1 MRKREILHSATLWML
16 FFANTVYAVK
26 YGASWLYT
34 VCTALMACVLALD
47 VWEVVR
53 NGRKR

>member
-1 MRKREILHSATLWML
+1 MRKREFLHSATLWML

-26 YGASWLYT
+26 YGASWLYA
-34 VCTALMACVLALD
+34 VCTALMVCVLAFD
-47 VWEVVR
+47 IWEVVR